1 MSNTVA
7 RVPVNGLQYRVE
19 GALKKTITDVTVT
32 TNSETVTAANLGLN
46 VILSARAQVQTGK
59 ATDTGTYVTC
69 AITAGGVSLVVAE
82 FAAAGTA
89 ATTASTTVVRVY
101 AAGH

>member
-7 RVPVNGLQYRVE
+7 NVPVAGRPYTIV
-19 GALKKTITDVTVT
+19 GALKETVTDVTVT

-46 VILSARAQVQTGK
+46 YVAFASAEVQTGQ
-59 ATDTGTYVTC
+59 ATDTGVYVTC
-69 AITAGGVSLVVAE
+69 TIDAGGVNVVVAE

-89 ATTASTTVVRVY
+89 ATTAAATVIRVTARGY
-101 AAGH
+101 